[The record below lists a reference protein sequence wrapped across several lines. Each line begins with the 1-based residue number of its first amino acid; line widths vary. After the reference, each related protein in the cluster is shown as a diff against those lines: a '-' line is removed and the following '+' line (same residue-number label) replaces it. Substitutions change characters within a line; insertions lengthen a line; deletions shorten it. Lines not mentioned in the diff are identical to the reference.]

1 MSKWADESAKSGIL
15 CMNEKILIHKIP
27 LLALSSAHLLK
38 FLFFI
43 SILGGFIGI
52 DFKCYH
58 RIIEGC
64 EALVEI

>member
-1 MSKWADESAKSGIL
+1 MKVLRVEIL
-15 CMNEKILIHKIP
+15 CMKRFSYIKFP
-27 LLALSSAHLLK
+27 LLALSSAHPLK